1 MAGRTVIVGAGV
13 AGLTLAERLL
23 SLGSGEEVVVV
34 EREENPGGLAR
45 TFRVEGFCFD
55 IGPHRFHTAD
65 AQVDRYLKS
74 ILGNRYV
81 VIPRKS
87 SVFMEGRYRSWPLSV
102 GSLAGLPAGM
112 LLGSLGDMLRRKGD
126 GPVESF
132 ADFIRARYGGHLY
145 DYFFRGYTRK
155 FSGMDPEEMHPDWA
169 EAGVN
174 RAVIDKR
181 VKADTL
187 FSMFLGML
195 APKPV
200 HTSFYYPSEGGI
212 QSFCD
217 MQSSMVQRAG
227 GALMTGIPAE
237 GIVTDGGRVRGI
249 TMGGGGVLEADRV
262 FWSAPVSLLYPEAGF
277 TFIHTLAANIGL
289 RRRNPGND
297 YQWCYFG
304 QEELC
309 FSRTTVPRNFRGD
322 TVPPGADS
330 ICAEITVTDAAL
342 AGGGIGEIQE
352 SLLPQLERV
361 GALRMGDVEFV
372 DWRLVRETYP
382 VYDRTYRERLASV
395 APPENLTLLGRC
407 GSFWYNNMDHSIS
420 QALAFSRGERHERDF
435 WSR

>member
-23 SLGSGEEVVVV
+23 SAGCDHEVVMV
-34 EREENPGGLAR
+34 EREESPGGLAR
-45 TFRVEGFCFD
+45 TFVTGGFHFD

-65 AQVDRYLKS
+65 RQVDSYLKR
-74 ILGNRYV
+74 ILGDRYV
-81 VIPRKS
+81 TIPRKS
-87 SVFMEGRYRSWPLSV
+87 SVYMAGRYRGWPLSL
-102 GSLAGLPAGM
+102 GSLGGLPLKM
-112 LLGSLGDMLRRKGD
+112 LLGSLFDMLGRKDKGEI
-126 GPVESF
+126 GSF
-132 ADFIRARYGGHLY
+132 ADFIRARYGDSLY
-145 DYFFRGYTRK
+145 RFFFEGYTRK
-155 FSGMDPEEMHPDWA
+155 FSGMDPEDMHPDWA

-187 FSMFLGML
+187 FSLFIGML

-217 MQSSMVQRAG
+217 IQSSLVKRSG
-227 GALMTGIPAE
+227 GAIMTGIPAE
-237 GIVTDGGRVRGI
+237 GIVQDSGVVRGI
-249 TMGGGGVLEADRV
+249 TMGGGAVLEADRV
-262 FWSAPVSLLYPEAGF
+262 FWSAPLSILFPGAGF
-277 TFIHTLAANIGL
+277 SFIHTLVANIGL
-289 RRRNPGND
+289 RSVNRAND

-304 QEELC
+304 QDDLC
-309 FSRTTVPRNFRGD
+309 FSRTTVPRHFRSD

-330 ICAEITVTDAAL
+330 ICAEVTVSEETLREGVEGLQKAL
-342 AGGGIGEIQE
+342 V
-352 SLLPQLERV
+352 PQLESV
-361 GALRMGDVEFV
+361 GALREGQIEFV

-382 VYDRTYRERLASV
+382 IYDRRYREKLTSLEVPR
-395 APPENLTLLGRC
+395 NLVLLGRC

-420 QALAFSRGERHERDF
+420 QALAISEGRGFQRDY

>member
-23 SLGSGEEVVVV
+23 SRGSGEEVVVV
-34 EREENPGGLAR
+34 EREESPGGLAR
-45 TFRVEGFCFD
+45 TFNVNGFFFD

-65 AQVDRYLKS
+65 AGVDRYLKS
-74 ILGNRYV
+74 ILGRKYV

-87 SVFMEGRYRSWPLSV
+87 SVFMEGRYRRWPLSLS
-102 GSLAGLPAGM
+102 SLAGLPAGM
-112 LLGSLGDMLRRKGD
+112 LAGSLGDMLRRKSG

-145 DYFFRGYTRK
+145 EYFFRGYTRK
-155 FSGMDPEEMHPDWA
+155 FSGMDPEDMHPDWA

-181 VKADTL
+181 VKADSL

-200 HTSFYYPSEGGI
+200 HTSFYYPSQGGI

-217 MQSSMVQRAG
+217 IQSSIVRRNG
-227 GALMTGIPAE
+227 GAIMTGIPAE
-237 GIVTDGGRVRGI
+237 GIVSDGGRVRGI

-262 FWSAPVSLLYPEAGF
+262 FWSAPVSLLYPGAGF
-277 TFIHTLAANIGL
+277 TFIHTLTANIGL
-289 RRRNPGND
+289 GRRNPRND

-304 QEELC
+304 QEDLC
-309 FSRTTVPRNFRGD
+309 FSRTTVPRNFRED
-322 TVPPGADS
+322 TVPAGADS
-330 ICAEITVTDAAL
+330 ICVEITVTEETL
-342 AGGGIGEIQE
+342 AGGGTEEIKR
-352 SLLPQLERV
+352 SLLPQLETV
-361 GALRMGDVEFV
+361 GALRAGDVEFV
-372 DWRLVRETYP
+372 DWRLIRETYP
-382 VYDRTYRERLASV
+382 VYDRAYRERLASAV
-395 APPENLTLLGRC
+395 PPENLILLGRC